1 MLFFFT
7 TIGTLSF
14 FEYSFLLLPKN
25 FLFQKNVGIENIIMI
40 VKGAVLIPNIPD
52 SVGDVLD
59 EETIRKVSLIF
70 NRQVNLIDVQHSL
83 QTVGS
88 ILESYICDEETT
100 FQDNVYPKGTWFVS
114 VDVTDQEIQDAI
126 RNGEY
131 TGFSILAAPY
141 KSVEDM
147 RRKGVN

>member
-1 MLFFFT
+1 
-7 TIGTLSF
+7 
-14 FEYSFLLLPKN
+14 
-25 FLFQKNVGIENIIMI
+25 MI

-70 NRQVNLIDVQHSL
+70 NRQVNLIDVQHTL

-100 FQDNVYPKGTWFVS
+100 FMGNVYPKGTWFVS
-114 VDVTDQEIQDAI
+114 VDVTEPEIQDAI

-147 RRKGVN
+147 RRKGVNW

>member
-1 MLFFFT
+1 
-7 TIGTLSF
+7 
-14 FEYSFLLLPKN
+14 
-25 FLFQKNVGIENIIMI
+25 MI

-100 FQDNVYPKGTWFVS
+100 FQGNIYPKGTWFVS

-147 RRKGVN
+147 RRKGVNW